1 MSGSR
6 QPQPRD
12 NPSAELQELRSQRS
26 LLEAIALD
34 QRKIRKLLAK
44 LQVYS
49 MALPELIETAVA
61 TEIEEGLKLQSA
73 NTELKAALE
82 ALQALHDATP
92 TPGVGEAIVNLQEI
106 ADRIATINPT
116 PVSDAIVTEAIA
128 NTEIPTPDAVE
139 AAPEVAPE
147 VIQEPAVVE
156 AALEA
161 IVDFDA
167 E

>member
-6 QPQPRD
+6 QHSPRD
-12 NPSAELQELRSQRS
+12 NQSAELQELRSQRS

-44 LQVYS
+44 LQVYN
-49 MALPELIETAVA
+49 MALPDLIETAA
-61 TEIEEGLKLQSA
+61 
-73 NTELKAALE
+73 
-82 ALQALHDATP
+82 
-92 TPGVGEAIVNLQEI
+92 
-106 ADRIATINPT
+106 
-116 PVSDAIVTEAIA
+116 VT

-147 VIQEPAVVE
+147 VIQEPVVVE

-161 IVDFDA
+161 IVEADSEA
-167 E
+167 PE

>member
-61 TEIEEGLKLQSA
+61 TEIEEGMNYPQS
-73 NTELKAALE
+73 
-82 ALQALHDATP
+82 P
-92 TPGVGEAIVNLQEI
+92 
-106 ADRIATINPT
+106 
-116 PVSDAIVTEAIA
+116 
-128 NTEIPTPDAVE
+128 
-139 AAPEVAPE
+139 
-147 VIQEPAVVE
+147 
-156 AALEA
+156 
-161 IVDFDA
+161 
-167 E
+167 